1 MQASD
6 PVRVERV
13 VAGGWGL
20 AHVGSMVTFIRVTS
34 PGETVRVATQ
44 ETHHSYQVATLS
56 EVLAASAERVQPACG
71 VYGHC
76 GVCQFQHV

>member
-1 MQASD
+1 MEASV

-20 AHVGSMVTFIRVTS
+20 AHVGSMVTFVRGTI

-56 EVLAASAERVQPACG
+56 EVLEASAERVQPA
-71 VYGHC
+71 
-76 GVCQFQHV
+76 